1 MKQNFATLRLC
12 EIKKNLSESLRETS
26 ARLCE
31 INYLATV
38 KKTKYTMKQQCVI
51 FDMDGVICHTNPHH
65 AKAFETFFNK
75 YQIPHSEQE
84 FEEHM
89 YGKHN
94 GYIMTHFFKRPIT
107 GEELIRLE
115 DEKEGMFREVY
126 KDKVE
131 TIPHYLDFLSE
142 LKSRGFKTA
151 VATSAPRANL
161 DLIANVLKLDEKM
174 DSMMSSEDVKQHKP
188 NPEVYLKSAERV
200 GVSPSDCVVFE
211 DSFSGVTAGLNA
223 GMKVVGVLST
233 HTKEQLPPCD
243 FYINDYSEVSVDK
256 IKELLNSNK

>member
-1 MKQNFATLRLC
+1 M
-12 EIKKNLSESLRETS
+12 S
-26 ARLCE
+26 
-31 INYLATV
+31 
-38 KKTKYTMKQQCVI
+38 QQCVI
-51 FDMDGVICHTNPHH
+51 FDMDGVISHTNPHH
-65 AKAFETFFNK
+65 VIAFEKFFDK
-75 YQIPHSEQE
+75 YNIPYTKEE

-94 GYIMTHFFKRPIT
+94 SYIMTHFFKRPIA
-107 GEELIRLE
+107 GEELIKLE
-115 DEKEGMFREVY
+115 DEKEGMFREIY

-131 TIPHYLDFLSE
+131 TIPHYMDFLNE

-151 VATSAPRANL
+151 VATSAPRA
-161 DLIANVLKLDEKM
+161 
-174 DSMMSSEDVKQHKP
+174 MSSEDVTFHKP

-211 DSFSGVTAGLNA
+211 DSFSGITAGLNA

-243 FYINDYSEVSVDK
+243 FYINDYSEVNVDK
-256 IKELLNSNK
+256 ILELLGK

>member
-1 MKQNFATLRLC
+1 
-12 EIKKNLSESLRETS
+12 
-26 ARLCE
+26 
-31 INYLATV
+31 
-38 KKTKYTMKQQCVI
+38 MKQQCVI
-51 FDMDGVICHTNPHH
+51 FDMDGVISHTNPYHV
-65 AKAFETFFNK
+65 KAFEAFFDK
-75 YQIPHSEQE
+75 YNVPYTNEE

-94 GYIMTHFFKRPIT
+94 SYIMSHFFKRPIA
-107 GEELIRLE
+107 GEELIKLE
-115 DEKEGMFREVY
+115 DEKEGMFREIY
-126 KDKVE
+126 KDKVD

-161 DLIANVLKLDEKM
+161 DLIANALKISDKM
-174 DSMMSSEDVKQHKP
+174 DSMMSSEDVTHHKP

-211 DSFSGVTAGLNA
+211 DSFSGITAGLNA

-233 HTKEQLPPCD
+233 HTKEQLPPCS
-243 FYINDYSEVSVDK
+243 FYINDYSEINVDK
-256 IKELLNSNK
+256 VLELLKTNS

>member
-1 MKQNFATLRLC
+1 
-12 EIKKNLSESLRETS
+12 
-26 ARLCE
+26 
-31 INYLATV
+31 
-38 KKTKYTMKQQCVI
+38 MKQQCVI

-65 AKAFETFFNK
+65 VKAFEAFFNN
-75 YQIPHSEQE
+75 YQIPYTEEE

-94 GYIMTHFFKRPIT
+94 GYIMTHFFKRPVT
-107 GEELIRLE
+107 GEELLKLE
-115 DEKEGMFREVY
+115 DEKEGMFREIY

-131 TIPHYLDFLSE
+131 TIPHYLEFLEE
-142 LKSRGFKTA
+142 LKSHGFKTA

-161 DLIANVLKLDEKM
+161 DLIISALNIKDKM
-174 DSMMSSEDVKQHKP
+174 DSMMSSEDVKFHKP

-200 GVSPSDCVVFE
+200 GVAPSDCVVFE
-211 DSFSGVTAGLNA
+211 DSFSGVTAGQNA

-243 FYINDYSEVSVDK
+243 VYINDYSEVNVDK
-256 IKELLNSNK
+256 VLELLNR